1 MTTPLSHQSSYN
13 QLFCVPSQVATNSF
27 VIITFAL
34 LCFSGER
41 KVPSV
46 ILSKM
51 NFESTVRDLLL
62 VRQYRVEM
70 YRASKGGKN
79 TSSWELVAKVCDL
92 RVKMQLDWFQCIDLT
107 KHTSAAPHFCW
118 SAVNLWW
125 AIISTSGIA
134 MWYYWAVTLFWQ
146 LSIYPSITITW
157 MLQSNQVKCTPL
169 EYINEMIIWKL
180 NR

>member
-1 MTTPLSHQSSYN
+1 MVKKDLFLYVSCKPDMISRKDSCSLSYYAIVNEVLTTVTYEVTLHHLQIYSNNTIDCCYDCT
-13 QLFCVPSQVATNSF
+13 L
-27 VIITFAL
+27 
-34 LCFSGER
+34 FSGEK

-79 TSSWELVAKVCDL
+79 TSAWELVAKVHIHNE
-92 RVKMQLDWFQCIDLT
+92 IDKT
-107 KHTSAAPHFCW
+107 
-118 SAVNLWW
+118 
-125 AIISTSGIA
+125 G
-134 MWYYWAVTLFWQ
+134 M
-146 LSIYPSITITW
+146 
-157 MLQSNQVKCTPL
+157 
-169 EYINEMIIWKL
+169 